1 MIERIAVRTT
11 QLGSKGQI
19 VVVTIPMKP
28 LDFPDSPAT
37 YVTIGCTLPS
47 NRGLS
52 ASVMIIIIPRR

>member
-28 LDFPDSPAT
+28 RDFWNADRMFSEMRVSLSSCVVKRKFPAM
-37 YVTIGCTLPS
+37 C
-47 NRGLS
+47 R
-52 ASVMIIIIPRR
+52 